1 MAIKRAVRWLLV
13 LAWLYLIVYLCR
25 QNGADS
31 AKVSEWITQRT
42 SSSLKLFGFDINY
55 SERQAMHPIV
65 EELSDNYKVVAVDID
80 DQEELAEQY
89 EVSGIPCF
97 VVFKDGEEIDRRVGM
112 QSKKRL
118 IKMLEQ

>member
-1 MAIKRAVRWLLV
+1 MIIEGTNDNFKKEVLKSDKPVLV
-13 LAWLYLIVYLCR
+13 DFNATWCPPC
-25 QNGADS
+25 
-31 AKVSEWITQRT
+31 
-42 SSSLKLFGFDINY
+42 
-55 SERQAMHPIV
+55 QAMHPIV
-65 EELSDNYKVVAVDID
+65 EELADNYKVVAVDID

-118 IKMLEQ
+118 IKMLEK